1 MADRSLPTPARP
13 SAAARRARGSDA
25 TTLGCL
31 TLTVRGGLAGFQRR
45 RTRIRTG
52 ERRRWTV
59 ASGVRPG
66 SKPARASD
74 QTSKAE
80 HRRQGVGEAIWDSE
94 RRDSVSHDRISRR
107 GT

>member
-31 TLTVRGGLAGFQRR
+31 TLTVRGSLAGFQRGR
-45 RTRIRTG
+45 IHTRTD
-52 ERRRWTV
+52 ERCRWSV
-59 ASGVRPG
+59 ACGVKPS